1 MRLVSTNNL
10 VGVGESQTL
19 GATSN
24 ESDIEILTQP
34 LNPYILPEQKECQQ
48 RSREHIHRSSTTAT
62 LGLEPTT
69 TR

>member
-34 LNPYILPEQKECQQ
+34 LNPYILPEKKECQQ
-48 RSREHIHRSSTTAT
+48 KSIGNPIRNPNQHHPSIQKY
-62 LGLEPTT
+62 
-69 TR
+69 